1 MGLAHPD
8 PSAKPS
14 YPQADQHSQLIGK
27 LNEGVLNPLI
37 QITDKNVKDKW
48 AQYKFLQNTTGD
60 QSPSGWNSIN
70 YDCLSRAIQSVLY
83 LENNTPIQAMSL
95 DMRILRKHIKCF
107 TTIQVN
113 NIHSLSLIY

>member
-37 QITDKNVKDKW
+37 QITDKNVK
-48 AQYKFLQNTTGD
+48 QNT
-60 QSPSGWNSIN
+60 
-70 YDCLSRAIQSVLY
+70 A
-83 LENNTPIQAMSL
+83 NTE
-95 DMRILRKHIKCF
+95 
-107 TTIQVN
+107 
-113 NIHSLSLIY
+113 